1 MVIARTIWRPSWWV
15 LSKSLIF
22 TAPVWCAYLLF
33 SYQEGEFL
41 RILPEPWVQPDY
53 ALTETSCASWEQV
66 RYDNCE

>member
-1 MVIARTIWRPSWWV
+1 MVIARKIWRPSWWV

-33 SYQEGEFL
+33 SYQEDEFL
-41 RILPEPWVQPDY
+41 RILSEPWVQPDY